1 MKEEEERKGEASPG
15 LALGTG
21 VGGWRQRAGGRTRF
35 SEVGG
40 SSRGGMS
47 ALLLLLPLLEEVVI
61 SLLSSSGLESWK
73 RFISQIKVYVT
84 YILCIF

>member
-40 SSRGGMS
+40 SRGGMS
-47 ALLLLLPLLEEVVI
+47 ALLVLLPLLEEVVI